1 MPIFILI
8 LVLMGVLGGVG
19 YGGFMYYEDTQERL
33 AIYAEN
39 QAKLEQAV
47 ETSQATIKQMNSD
60 IQQQQVLNKEL
71 QGNLTKAT
79 AQQDKL
85 RKVLSKRDL
94 SKDALRD
101 PNNLE
106 KRMKNATTKV
116 WARIESLSGNDVRQR
131 MLDRKK
137 AASNHNNADR
147 IPVKADSG
155 SIPTKA
161 D

>member
-155 SIPTKA
+155 SSPTKA